1 MNCLEEFQMTKL
13 NVTLTP
19 NDVKEAIAFYVAA
32 KMPRLFDDINSSDV
46 TLNVKM
52 EYIYRD
58 RYHKINRG
66 AATGNAYESNSYPKF
81 TGATITNNLTR

>member
-52 EYIYRD
+52 EY
-58 RYHKINRG
+58 
-66 AATGNAYESNSYPKF
+66 GNAYESNSYPKF